1 MLTQRPRRFN
11 TQKVIRLQRENQQ
24 LRTPAFVVDL
34 SNNGVL
40 IETTTALTFGD
51 IIDINLNY
59 HRHGKQVTIDGRCEV
74 VRVDR
79 QHQNA
84 RFGLKFINK
93 FVNTLSKPAFT
104 PLNQMVKQQQQQQQ
118 QKVVI

>member
-51 IIDINLNY
+51 IIDINLN
-59 HRHGKQVTIDGRCEV
+59 
-74 VRVDR
+74 
-79 QHQNA
+79 
-84 RFGLKFINK
+84 
-93 FVNTLSKPAFT
+93 
-104 PLNQMVKQQQQQQQ
+104 
-118 QKVVI
+118 